1 MKKALSFFAALILV
15 AAAGCERKNLAS
27 DEAPPSPPSFTANLK
42 VTYGDAEMTAAVE
55 RKSKDDF
62 KVKMLSPEIMT
73 PLELT
78 YSSGICTVTYDGL
91 KFETD
96 LSRFPQAAFGAL
108 LVQTFEEIE
117 QGIDIEKTYSDGI
130 WTYRGTG
137 ERGVFILTQ
146 DAETGAWLELEIE
159 GAPLH
164 VEFSDFVINQQ

>member
-1 MKKALSFFAALILV
+1 MKKALSFFAVFILII
-15 AAAGCERKNLAS
+15 AAGCERKNPGSS
-27 DEAPPSPPSFTANLK
+27 DAPTSPPSFTANLK
-42 VTYGDAEMTAAVE
+42 VTYGDAVMTAAVE
-55 RKSKDDF
+55 RKSKDEF
-62 KVKMLSPEIMT
+62 KVKMLSPEIMK

-78 YSSGICTVTYDGL
+78 YSAGVCTVTYDGL

-96 LSRFPQAAFGAL
+96 LSRFPQASFGAL
-108 LVQTFEEIE
+108 LAQTFEEIE

-137 ERGVFILTQ
+137 ERGVFVLTQ

-164 VEFSDFVINQQ
+164 AEFSDFVIK